1 MELLDEVFNR
11 NDISFK
17 STAGICGRSRNF
29 AKKEEGFMPAPFYR
43 IT

>member
-29 AKKEEGFMPAPFYR
+29 AKKRGEFYARPFL
-43 IT
+43 